1 MSAPASPEQIVADGP
16 ATGPV
21 VLFVLPLF
29 EEANRLRRTV
39 RLAMRALAQRGVG
52 SILPD
57 LPGQNESLVPTV
69 EATLSRWRAAL
80 AYHVAAS
87 ERPML
92 IASIRGGALID
103 DVAAAA
109 HWRFAPVRGASLL
122 KTMMRTRIAGDREA
136 GLDTSMAELEAKA
149 ANEAVRLAGNLLSP
163 TMIAELRDAEPA
175 AIAPCRSVSLGTG
188 EGALPGR
195 PLWLQAEPGE
205 DAAMAAAIA
214 DDITPWMT
222 SCAIS

>member
-1 MSAPASPEQIVADGP
+1 MSAPALAEQIVRDGP

-39 RLAMRALAQRGVG
+39 RLAMRALAEREVG

-57 LPGQNESLVPTV
+57 LPGQNESLVPTH
-69 EATLSRWRAAL
+69 EATLSSWRTAL
-80 AYHVAAS
+80 ADHVAANG
-87 ERPML
+87 RPIL

-103 DVAAAA
+103 DAAVAA

-136 GLDTSMAELEAKA
+136 GRDTSMAELEAKA
-149 ANEAVRLAGNLLSP
+149 ANEAVRLAGNILSP
-163 TMIAELRDAEPA
+163 AMIAELREAEPV
-175 AIAPCRSVSLGTG
+175 AIAPCRSVPLGTG
-188 EGALPGR
+188 EDALPGR

-205 DAAMAAAIA
+205 DAGLAAAIA
-214 DDITPWMT
+214 DDITTWMT
-222 SCAIS
+222 SCANF

>member
-1 MSAPASPEQIVADGP
+1 LSAPASLEQLVRDGP
-16 ATGPV
+16 ASGPV

-39 RLAMRALAQRGVG
+39 RLAMRALAGRGVG
-52 SILPD
+52 SMLPD

-69 EATLSRWRAAL
+69 EATLAGWRAAL
-80 AYHVAAS
+80 AGHVAAA
-87 ERPML
+87 ERPVL
-92 IASIRGGALID
+92 LASIRGGTLID

-109 HWRFAPVRGASLL
+109 HWRLAPVRGASLL

-149 ANEAVRLAGNLLSP
+149 MNEALRLAGNVLSP
-163 TMIAELRDAEPA
+163 TMVAQLRVAEPVWLE
-175 AIAPCRSVSLGTG
+175 PCRDVALGAG
-188 EGALPGR
+188 DNALPGR

-205 DAAMAAAIA
+205 DAELAAAIA
-214 DDITPWMT
+214 DDITAWMT
-222 SCAIS
+222 SCAIT